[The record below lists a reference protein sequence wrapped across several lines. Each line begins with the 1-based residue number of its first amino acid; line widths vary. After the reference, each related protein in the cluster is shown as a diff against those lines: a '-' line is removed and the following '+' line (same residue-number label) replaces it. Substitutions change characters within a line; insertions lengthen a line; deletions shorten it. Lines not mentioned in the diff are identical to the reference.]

1 MSQRLAIRQLKQP
14 QSQRLN
20 KAMMV
25 PLTILID
32 GYNVARNLRGS
43 RLEDGVALATARDN
57 LLAMVK
63 SRFRGT
69 PHRVVVVFD
78 GDGERERREPLKGLP
93 GGQYIFTQRGTSA
106 DDVIVR
112 LAALARADGCDVVV
126 CTNDLEVRQNS
137 APYGATNASVAALN
151 QMLNAPDKHTR
162 KRIEHVSFVRRQ
174 LEGAEDEEPKTRPRK
189 GNPRRAPKK
198 QRDQGERTW

>member
-1 MSQRLAIRQLKQP
+1 
-14 QSQRLN
+14 
-20 KAMMV
+20 MMV

-63 SRFRGT
+63 ARFRGT

-78 GDGERERREPLKGLP
+78 GDGEREQCEQLKGLP
-93 GGQYIFTQRGTSA
+93 RGQYIFTQRGTSA

-112 LAALARADGCDVVV
+112 LAALASAYGCDVVV

-137 APYGATNASVAALN
+137 APYGATHSSVAALN
-151 QMLNAPDKHTR
+151 QTLNAPDKHTR
-162 KRIEHVSFVRRQ
+162 KRIEHAAFVRRQ
-174 LEGAEDEEPKTRPRK
+174 LEGAEDEGSKTHPRK
-189 GNPRRAPKK
+189 GNPRRAPKR
-198 QRDQGERTW
+198 QRDRGERYW